1 MDGNGRWAKKRGL
14 SRSIGHKQGAKT
26 FEKIADHAKSIGIKT
41 LTVYAFSTENWK
53 RPADEVNSILN
64 LMNSY
69 MDEILKKDN
78 EGIKIKFVGS
88 QKGLTPQILEKME
101 RTQKA
106 TENSEKIT
114 VNIAFNYGGREEI
127 LNAVKNIANDVKT
140 GALQSEQIDEDLFGK
155 YLYTAHSPD
164 PELIIRPS
172 GENRLSN
179 FLLWQCAYSEFITT
193 NKLWPDFT
201 PEDFDSAIA
210 EFAVRNRRFGGV

>member
-1 MDGNGRWAKKRGL
+1 MDGNGRWAKQRGL
-14 SRSIGHKQGAKT
+14 SRSMGHRQGAKT
-26 FEKIADHAKSIGIKT
+26 FEKIAEHAKNIGIKN

-53 RPADEVNSILN
+53 RPPEEVDSILN
-64 LMNSY
+64 LMNNY
-69 MDEILKKDN
+69 MDEILKKNN
-78 EGIKIKFVGS
+78 EGIRIKFVGS
-88 QKGLTPQILEKME
+88 KNGLTPQILEKMQK
-101 RTQKA
+101 TQKA

-127 LNAVKNIANDVKT
+127 LAAAKCIALDFKAGRIT
-140 GALQSEQIDEDLFGK
+140 EAQIDEDLFGQ

-201 PEDFDSAIA
+201 PEDLDNAIA